1 MHGDT
6 LMRPFDTDTYETYV
20 IVLPVVQ
27 EPKTALI
34 NVAISQSEEF
44 STALIF
50 FDIKSLNLY
59 RYNSLG

>member
-6 LMRPFDTDTYETYV
+6 LMRPFDSDTYETYV
-20 IVLPVVQ
+20 IVTPVVQ
-27 EPKTALI
+27 EPKTAII

-50 FDIKSLNLY
+50 CDIKSLNLY
-59 RYNSLG
+59 HYDSLG